1 MAPNDNFRI
10 SFLSPG
16 SQFPVVYGFREFQSC
31 TCKIFYTHNEH
42 VWCSGLE
49 SFVVV
54 VDIKVTI
61 LSTQKSLFCFFSLKG
76 RDYGGKEK
84 ASSLYMV
91 FINKAS
97 KLIGTNF

>member
-1 MAPNDNFRI
+1 MTTLEFHFSLQVPTFQLFMASGNFSHALVK
-10 SFLSPG
+10 SFKLRMSM
-16 SQFPVVYGFREFQSC
+16 FVF
-31 TCKIFYTHNEH
+31 
-42 VWCSGLE
+42 LA

-61 LSTQKSLFCFFSLKG
+61 LSTQKSLFCFSSLKG

-84 ASSLYMV
+84 SSSLYMV